1 MTLRLSRPEAEALLR
16 ALDLVRIHAL
26 ARNRRDRPGAL
37 RLEEAVEAKL
47 LQALRARGQGF
58 SEFSED

>member
-1 MTLRLSRPEAEALLR
+1 MTLRLSRAEAEALLR

-26 ARNRRDRPGAL
+26 ARGRPLRPGAL

-47 LQALRARGQGF
+47 LQALRAVRR
-58 SEFSED
+58 